1 MPRRKKTATN
11 DLPAYVD
18 REKGAFQLSI
28 TPEQWDDLVATGV
41 LPPPSPGFPSSMP
54 RWQWRDIQAQMSGK
68 TRSRQP
74 TRLATTGAFKN
85 KPNPFVE
92 RVRKYSEYRTAA
104 LAQGHS
110 KKEAEKIADDKLN
123 GGTPA
128 NMSEE
133 EILEQVRLWL
143 GSSKRGRRPK
153 S

>member
-1 MPRRKKTATN
+1 M
-11 DLPAYVD
+11 
-18 REKGAFQLSI
+18 
-28 TPEQWDDLVATGV
+28 
-41 LPPPSPGFPSSMP
+41 
-54 RWQWRDIQAQMSGK
+54 
-68 TRSRQP
+68 
-74 TRLATTGAFKN
+74 
-85 KPNPFVE
+85 E

-123 GGTPA
+123 GGTSA

-143 GSSKRGRRPK
+143 GSSKRGRRPE

>member
-1 MPRRKKTATN
+1 VCSPSLARISVFNAAMAVARYSSPNVRKDPISSANSTRYNRSFQKQTKPIRGTSKKT
-11 DLPAYVD
+11 
-18 REKGAFQLSI
+18 
-28 TPEQWDDLVATGV
+28 
-41 LPPPSPGFPSSMP
+41 
-54 RWQWRDIQAQMSGK
+54 
-68 TRSRQP
+68 
-74 TRLATTGAFKN
+74 
-85 KPNPFVE
+85 
-92 RVRKYSEYRTAA
+92 EYRTAA

-123 GGTPA
+123 GGTSA